1 MRRRRWIIIASA
13 FIVVSAAGFL
23 LLQNAPLAQ
32 PPPPPPGGPEMGP
45 DMMGPPGPGGMG
57 GPSAAAEG
65 GLEWADREDPP
76 EELAMTYDDF
86 IAQTGL
92 EPNIPERFTV
102 DAEGEP
108 ITATFNSWMQLQ
120 RVYVGGKE
128 VRLEEIEP
136 GRVGAKLTGEARKW
150 AAYRWHASSALSE
163 AYLNGLGGF
172 TFKVSY
178 PVMADANVGGIEVS
192 KIGPGSL
199 SVIVVMRV
207 RSSLQRTYGQKV
219 YDRMKKYDCLG
230 YASTAGGSLAVT
242 SMPFSIHTFKGGY
255 WRPRTIN
262 LPPEAALVWGA
273 MWSQNI
279 VRLSVKNRNG
289 DVIYTAE
296 QSAGQGPD
304 ILSRILNPPELYYNP
319 KWRLLVPP
327 EDLKFQGGRL
337 NLNGTKGWAYMFT
350 FSLPP
355 AEAIQMHSASA
366 ELVGLD
372 REAIEDMA
380 QGAQAPSA
388 APAGGGGM
396 PGGPEG
402 EMMGPDMGMPPPG
415 VDMPPPPP
423 GPGVVAP

>member
-108 ITATFNSWMQLQ
+108 IAETYNSWMQLQ

-136 GRVGAKLTGEARKW
+136 GRVGAQLTREAREW
-150 AAYRWHASSALSE
+150 AAYDYHVGYEFGKLYSE
-163 AYLNGLGGF
+163 GLDGF
-172 TFKVSY
+172 TFKVGY
-178 PVMADANVGGIEVS
+178 PVMTGINVGGLEVS
-192 KIGPGSL
+192 KIGPGSV
-199 SVIVVMRV
+199 SVLVVMQV
-207 RSSLQRTYGQKV
+207 RPSLQRTYGQKV

-230 YASTAGGSLAVT
+230 YGSAAGGSLAVT

-255 WRPRTIN
+255 WRPRKLN
-262 LPPEAALVWGA
+262 LPPVAAPIWGVL
-273 MWSQNI
+273 WSQNI

-289 DVIYTAE
+289 DVIHTEE

-319 KWRLLVPP
+319 KWRLLIPP
-327 EDLKFQGGRL
+327 DDLKFQGGRF
-337 NLNGTKGWAYMFT
+337 NLNGTKGWAYLFT

-366 ELVGLD
+366 ELIGL
-372 REAIEDMA
+372 EEQVIEEMA
-380 QGAQAPSA
+380 QGEMPTA
-388 APAGGGGM
+388 APAGGAGM

-402 EMMGPDMGMPPPG
+402 EMMGPDMGMPPPDM
-415 VDMPPPPP
+415 DMPPPPP
-423 GPGVVAP
+423 GAAVPVP